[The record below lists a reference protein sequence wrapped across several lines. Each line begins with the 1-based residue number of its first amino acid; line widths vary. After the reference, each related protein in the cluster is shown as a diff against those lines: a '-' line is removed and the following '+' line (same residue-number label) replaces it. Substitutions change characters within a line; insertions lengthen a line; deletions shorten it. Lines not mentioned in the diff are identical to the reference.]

1 MKKKYLT
8 LLLTLLIF
16 IVSCTDEN
24 EIVTPYSNTPVVAYT
39 QNAFA
44 YTLVAHNY
52 SATADYDIDFNS
64 DSLAYSLVISNY
76 KSGDGQVAVFMQ
88 PQSSY
93 VYAEQLNSNKVISF
107 TQNGISVPRKIH
119 FEFDNF
125 SGSISFS
132 LAKSNGN

>member
-1 MKKKYLT
+1 MKNIYLSLFT
-8 LLLTLLIF
+8 LPLLFTFGCAKDNDI
-16 IVSCTDEN
+16 I
-24 EIVTPYSNTPVVAYT
+24 TPYSNIPVVAYT